1 MRDGT
6 ASANGGWLRRLVR
19 LRACHIQ
26 NPLSFQIP
34 IQLREYRHALPPL
47 VRWGDWHVAGSRE
60 RDGEGGDV
68 IVAP

>member
-1 MRDGT
+1 M
-6 ASANGGWLRRLVR
+6 
-19 LRACHIQ
+19 
-26 NPLSFQIP
+26 
-34 IQLREYRHALPPL
+34 QLREHRHALPPL